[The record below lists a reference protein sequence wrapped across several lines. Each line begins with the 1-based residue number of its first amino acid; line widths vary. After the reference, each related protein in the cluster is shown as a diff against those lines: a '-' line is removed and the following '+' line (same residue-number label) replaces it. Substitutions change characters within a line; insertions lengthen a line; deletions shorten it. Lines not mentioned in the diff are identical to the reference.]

1 MCGIAGLISLGEGVP
16 VDERIIRRMCGAII
30 HRGPD
35 DEGILVKN
43 NAGLGMR
50 RLSIIDLPGGRQPLG
65 NETGEVW
72 VVFNG
77 EIYNF
82 RELRKSLEQKGHR
95 FSTNSDTECIIHL
108 YEDYGAECVQYL
120 NGMFAF
126 CLWDDRTGTALLA
139 RDRLGKKPLY
149 YTVFDNFFIFGSE
162 LKAILEYPGI
172 KREIYPR
179 AVDMYLTYDY
189 IPAPYCIFKRFYKL
203 EPGYRLTVKSGAGGA
218 LRRETYWRLGYGP
231 KINGQNE
238 PGLVEELHAR
248 LGEAVKK
255 RLVADVPLGV
265 FLSGGLDSSTVTALA
280 RDHFPGTLKT
290 FSIGFEDPS
299 FDESAYAREVAGYL
313 ETDHHE
319 RIFSVRDLVEL
330 IPGLPQV
337 LDEPMADPSIL
348 PTYLLSKFTKER
360 VTVALA
366 GDGGDEMF
374 AGYSTYQ
381 AHKLVSYY
389 SRLPSTVKK
398 GINRLVQLLPV
409 SHRDLSLDF
418 KAKQFLKGAEL
429 PAEIRNFAWKGGF
442 SAAEK
447 SELYTPHF
455 QEETGWQD
463 SFEPV
468 KNLLAGYEVCDLL
481 DKALYL
487 DARLYLQDDI
497 LVKVDRASM
506 ACSLEVRA
514 PILDYELVDWVT
526 RLPAGLKMKG
536 FTTKYLLK
544 KLGKKILPKQIV
556 HRKKKGFGIPVSR
569 WLTQELK
576 EPLQNLPGGRLVRDG
591 LFSGPCIEKLVA
603 EHLTKKKDNRKQ
615 LWPLLVL
622 ELWYRRYIG

>member
-1 MCGIAGLISLGEGVP
+1 MCGIAGLISLGEGAP
-16 VDERIIRRMCGAII
+16 VDERIIRRMCGAIV

-35 DEGILVKN
+35 DEGILVRN

-50 RLSIIDLPGGRQPLG
+50 RLSIIDLKGGRQPIA

-82 RELRKSLEQKGHR
+82 PELRKSLEQKGHR
-95 FSTNSDTECIIHL
+95 FSTNTDTECIVHL
-108 YEDYGAECVQYL
+108 YEDHGADCIRFL

-126 CLWDDRTGTALLA
+126 CLWDCKNETALLA

-172 KREIYPR
+172 KKEIDPY
-179 AVDMYLTYDY
+179 ALDLYLTYDY
-189 IPAPYCIFKRFYKL
+189 IPAPYCIFEGFFKL
-203 EPGYRLTVKSGAGGA
+203 EPGCRLIVKSGGGSA
-218 LRRETYWRLGYGP
+218 LHREVYWRLGYEP
-231 KINGQNE
+231 KICGQNE
-238 PGLVEELHAR
+238 TGLVEELRAR

-280 RDHFPGTLKT
+280 REYFPGTLKT

-299 FDESAYAREVAGYL
+299 FDESACAREVAGYL

-348 PTYLLSKFTKER
+348 PTYLLSKFTKEK

-374 AGYSTYQ
+374 AGYPTYQ

-398 GINRLVQLLPV
+398 GVNRLVQMLPV
-409 SHRDLSLDF
+409 SHQNLSFDF
-418 KAKQFLKGAEL
+418 KAKQFLKGANL
-429 PAEIRNFAWKGGF
+429 PAEIRNFTWKGGF
-442 SAAEK
+442 SGEEK
-447 SELYTPHF
+447 AKLYSPQL
-455 QEETGWQD
+455 QEELIKWD
-463 SFEPV
+463 SFLPV
-468 KNLLAGYEVCDLL
+468 KNLLAGCTFCDLL
-481 DKALYL
+481 DKVLYL

-544 KLGKKILPKQIV
+544 KLGEKILPKQIV
-556 HRKKKGFGIPVSR
+556 HRKKKGFGIPISR

-591 LFSGPCIEKLVA
+591 LFSGPYIEKLVA
-603 EHLTKKKDNRKQ
+603 EHLAKKKDNRKQ